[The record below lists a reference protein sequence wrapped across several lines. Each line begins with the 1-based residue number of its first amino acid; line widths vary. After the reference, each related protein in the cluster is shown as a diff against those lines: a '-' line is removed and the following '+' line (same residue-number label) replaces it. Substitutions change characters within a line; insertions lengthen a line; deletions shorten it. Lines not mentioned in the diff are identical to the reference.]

1 MVSTRR
7 LGIKV
12 DARIEG
18 RNGLAWASGS
28 WGLGDMT
35 EELLDN
41 ATSTTTNTAL
51 NTTFPTVSGQWMHKS
66 NVCQRLTHAQLP
78 QKFEQR
84 VNW

>member
-7 LGIKV
+7 LGIEV

-51 NTTFPTVSGQWMHKS
+51 NTTFPTVSGRIFDDGPLWTRNLRFSLK
-66 NVCQRLTHAQLP
+66 TG
-78 QKFEQR
+78 QR
-84 VNW
+84 V